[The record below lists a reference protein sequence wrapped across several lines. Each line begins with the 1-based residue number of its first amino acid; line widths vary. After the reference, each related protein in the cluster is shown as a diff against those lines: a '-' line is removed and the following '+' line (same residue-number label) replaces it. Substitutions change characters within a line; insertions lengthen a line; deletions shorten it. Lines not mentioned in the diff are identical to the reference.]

1 MTKPIRLLL
10 LILGTSG
17 SAMGQTVPDAGA
29 IRQQIDS
36 LQPRR
41 LTAPGSRDVQPKT
54 EALLPLSGVT
64 VTVQQFVLTGNT
76 LISSTELQKVLQP
89 YLSRTLDFTQL
100 QSAAATVAARYRR
113 SGWVVRVF
121 LPRQEIHQGVVT
133 IQVVE
138 SVLGK
143 VRFEGEP
150 PRRVSRAQIQ
160 QIIQAQQAP
169 GAPLN
174 SDQLERA
181 DLIANALSG
190 ARTSIALV
198 EGDAPQTTD
207 AVVQVTDTAM
217 WAGDVSVDNT
227 GAAATGRYRFSANA
241 EWRSPSGN
249 GDTLGANW
257 AQSLG
262 SDYLRVNYGLP
273 VGDLGWRVGANAS
286 YLQYRLVSPELLALH
301 AQGRSDSLGL
311 EAMYPWVRTR
321 QGNLSLMVSADSK
334 NFDNQA
340 NARVS
345 SHYSTHNFGLGLTGN
360 SEDSWGGGGAN
371 TFSASWVSGQV
382 NLNGSPNQV
391 GDMNAARTQGGFA
404 KLRFQAA
411 RQQVLGQDVALYTA
425 YAGQLASKNLDS
437 SERFYLG
444 GANGVRAYPAN
455 EAGGSEGQIVNLEL
469 RTFWPQGFVLT
480 GFYDWGQVRVNRY
493 NDFSGAALTNVLR
506 LKGAGLALA
515 WQSSKGFQLKAT
527 WARRIGVN
535 PSPNAAGNDQDG
547 TLERNRFWLSATAFF

>member
-10 LILGTSG
+10 LILGSSG

-76 LISSTELQKVLQP
+76 LISSTELQQVLQP

-217 WAGDVSVDNT
+217 WAGDVSADNT

-241 EWRSPSGN
+241 EWRSPSGT
-249 GDTLGANW
+249 GDALGANW

-340 NARVS
+340 NAL
-345 SHYSTHNFGLGLTGN
+345 F
-360 SEDSWGGGGAN
+360 
-371 TFSASWVSGQV
+371 
-382 NLNGSPNQV
+382 
-391 GDMNAARTQGGFA
+391 
-404 KLRFQAA
+404 
-411 RQQVLGQDVALYTA
+411 
-425 YAGQLASKNLDS
+425 
-437 SERFYLG
+437 
-444 GANGVRAYPAN
+444 
-455 EAGGSEGQIVNLEL
+455 
-469 RTFWPQGFVLT
+469 
-480 GFYDWGQVRVNRY
+480 
-493 NDFSGAALTNVLR
+493 
-506 LKGAGLALA
+506 LK
-515 WQSSKGFQLKAT
+515 
-527 WARRIGVN
+527 
-535 PSPNAAGNDQDG
+535 P
-547 TLERNRFWLSATAFF
+547 

>member
-1 MTKPIRLLL
+1 MTKRIRMLG
-10 LILGTSG
+10 LILGSVG
-17 SAMGQTVPDAGA
+17 PVWGQTVPDAGA
-29 IRQQIDS
+29 IRQQLES

-41 LTAPGSRDVQPKT
+41 LPTPSLRERQPHT
-54 EALLPLSGVT
+54 EALQPYSGVT
-64 VTVQQFVLTGNT
+64 VAVQQFVFNGNT
-76 LISSTELQKVLQP
+76 LISSTELEQVVKP
-89 YLSRTLDFTQL
+89 YLSQTMDFAQL
-100 QSAAATVAARYRR
+100 QSAATAVAARYRR

-121 LPRQEIHQGVVT
+121 LPRQEINQGIVT
-133 IQVVE
+133 IQVLE
-138 SVLGK
+138 SVFGK
-143 VRFEGEP
+143 VRFEGES
-150 PRRVSRAQIQ
+150 PRRVSQAKIR
-160 QIIQAQQAP
+160 QIIHAQQAP
-169 GAPLN
+169 GTPLN
-174 SDQLERA
+174 ADLLDRA

-190 ARTSIALV
+190 ARVSMALD
-198 EGDAPQTTD
+198 EGDATQSTD
-207 AVVQVTDTAM
+207 AVDRETDTAM
-217 WAGDVSVDNT
+217 WAGDVSADNT

-241 EWRSPSGN
+241 EWRSPSGS
-249 GDTLGANW
+249 GDALGANW

-262 SDYLRVNYGLP
+262 SDYLRLGYGIP
-273 VGDLGWRVGANAS
+273 VGDAGWRVGANAS
-286 YLQYRLVSPELLALH
+286 YLQYRLVAPELLALH

-345 SHYSTHNFGLGLTGN
+345 SHYSTHNFSLGLTGN

-371 TFSASWVSGQV
+371 LFNASWVNGQV

-404 KLRFQAA
+404 KLRFLAA

-455 EAGGSEGQIVNLEL
+455 EAGGSEGQMVNLEL
-469 RTFWPQGFVLT
+469 RTFWPQGFALT
-480 GFYDWGQVRVNRY
+480 GFYDWGQVRVNRH

-506 LKGAGLALA
+506 LQGAGLALS
-515 WQSSKGFQLKAT
+515 WQSSGGLNLKAT
-527 WARRIGVN
+527 WARRLGVN
-535 PSPNAAGNDQDG
+535 PAPNAAGNDQDG

>member
-1 MTKPIRLLL
+1 MIKLIRVLG
-10 LILGTSG
+10 LIQGGVSL
-17 SAMGQTVPDAGA
+17 ALAQTVPDAGA
-29 IRQQIDS
+29 LRQQFES
-36 LQPRR
+36 TQPRR
-41 LTAPGSRDVQPKT
+41 SQAPAPLQSPAPSEERPSLTGVRVAVQR
-54 EALLPLSGVT
+54 
-64 VTVQQFVLTGNT
+64 FVFAGNT
-76 LISSTELQKVLQP
+76 LISSAALEQAVQP
-89 YLSRTLDFTQL
+89 YVSRTLDFAQL
-100 QSAAATVAARYRR
+100 QSAATAVAKRYRR
-113 SGWVVRVF
+113 DGWVVRVF
-121 LPRQEIHQGVVT
+121 LPPQDVTQGVVT
-133 IQVVE
+133 VQVVE
-138 SVLGK
+138 SVLGQVK
-143 VRFEGEP
+143 FEGEA
-150 PRRVSRAQIQ
+150 PRRVRRAQVQ
-160 QIIQAQQAP
+160 NIIQAQLAP

-174 SDQLERA
+174 ADLLDRA

-190 ARTSIALV
+190 ARVSMALV

-207 AVVQVTDTAM
+207 AVVRVTDTAM
-217 WAGDVSVDNT
+217 GAGDVSADNT

-241 EWRSPSGN
+241 EWRSPSGS
-249 GDTLGANW
+249 GDALGANW

-262 SDYLRVNYGLP
+262 SDYLRLGYGIP
-273 VGDLGWRVGANAS
+273 VGDAGWRVGANAS
-286 YLQYRLVSPELLALH
+286 YLQYRLVAPELLALH

-345 SHYSTHNFGLGLTGN
+345 SHYSTHNFSLGLTGN

-371 TFSASWVSGQV
+371 LFNASWVNGQV

-404 KLRFQAA
+404 KLRFLAA

-455 EAGGSEGQIVNLEL
+455 EAGGSEGQMVNLEL
-469 RTFWPQGFVLT
+469 RTFWPQGFALT
-480 GFYDWGQVRVNRY
+480 GFYDWGQVRVNRH

-506 LKGAGLALA
+506 LKGAGLALS
-515 WQSSKGFQLKAT
+515 WQSSGGLNLKAT
-527 WARRIGVN
+527 WARRLGVN
-535 PSPNAAGNDQDG
+535 PAPNAAGNDQDG